1 MSKDLFGAMSI
12 SASGMTAQ
20 RKRMDAIA
28 KNIAN
33 TETTRSEN
41 GEVYKRRFV
50 ELTTEQNASGGM
62 REPVNHKIELNRTSA
77 SHLPGG
83 ASRLKP
89 DESLARVNAEEKID
103 EASGTTFV
111 YEPSHPDADENG
123 YIQVPDIN
131 IVTEM
136 VDMVAATRA
145 YEANLAAM
153 KAYQSMFNKSLEI

>member
-1 MSKDLFGAMSI
+1 MSDDLFGAMSI
-12 SASGMTAQ
+12 SASGMSAQ

-33 TETTRSEN
+33 SETTRSEN
-41 GEVYKRRFV
+41 GEVYQRRFV
-50 ELTTEQNASGGM
+50 DMTVEATRRGGV
-62 REPVNHKIELNRTSA
+62 REPVNHKIELNRTSS
-77 SHLPGG
+77 SHISGG
-83 ASRLKP
+83 ASRLNS
-89 DESLARVNAEEKID
+89 DETLSRVNAEEKID

-111 YEPSHPDADENG
+111 YEPSHPDADEKG

-153 KAYQSMFNKSLEI
+153 KAYQSIFNKSLEI